1 MFRLEVFLAVL
12 FSGLL
17 LSEIVENIS
26 RAALRMYRFSPATIK
41 EQFQKNNLNMSSKL
55 EHYSLEVGHQAQAV
69 AAAVFFMLA
78 LLILYCLSL
87 LNPDLHTLP
96 PLQYIEREFNVF
108 RKRVKVNWPEDWSA
122 ATTKTVNFTFDPSL
136 REELAVAVSRSG
148 EAIHCTEVNLFLALC
163 SSALS
168 PDLGLGKRRSG
179 IDISGPHSRRLSV
192 SSHLR

>member
-1 MFRLEVFLAVL
+1 MFRLEVFLAIL

-26 RAALRMYRFSPATIK
+26 RAALRMYRFSSTATNRK
-41 EQFQKNNLNMSSKL
+41 SFQKNNLLNMTSTF
-55 EHYSLEVGHQAQAV
+55 EHCSLEVGHQAQAV

-108 RKRVKVNWPEDWSA
+108 RKRVKVRWPEDWSA

-136 REELAVAVSRSG
+136 REELAVAVSRGG
-148 EAIHCTEVNLFLALC
+148 EAIHCTEVSLPLAL
-163 SSALS
+163 
-168 PDLGLGKRRSG
+168 
-179 IDISGPHSRRLSV
+179 
-192 SSHLR
+192 